1 MEDLQLAPNR
11 FIGTQIILWENLIDL
26 QEVLNRYKFVKKYK
40 LNKKK
45 FLVTFILKIIFVL
58 TQVLFLRLDL
68 IPKLFGNFIGL
79 MKSLKE

>member
-1 MEDLQLAPNR
+1 MRKSYR
-11 FIGTQIILWENLIDL
+11 FGV

-58 TQVLFLRLDL
+58 TQVLFLRLNL

>member
-1 MEDLQLAPNR
+1 MRKSYR
-11 FIGTQIILWENLIDL
+11 FGV

>member
-1 MEDLQLAPNR
+1 MILR
-11 FIGTQIILWENLIDL
+11 FGV

-58 TQVLFLRLDL
+58 NDKKKV
-68 IPKLFGNFIGL
+68 
-79 MKSLKE
+79 